1 MGGATWHGGGPWC
14 WGPEAGVELTVG
26 HRFQGPGAGPPPFCC
41 PTSLGSGPSREEE
54 GQAGA
59 WPRFLGQRKGWW
71 GGAGD
76 F

>member
-1 MGGATWHGGGPWC
+1 MGDHLTWG
-14 WGPEAGVELTVG
+14 VG
-26 HRFQGPGAGPPPFCC
+26 HGAGGQRPEWSSPWGTGSRALGREPPPFC
-41 PTSLGSGPSREEE
+41 PPASLGSGPSREED

-71 GGAGD
+71 GGTGD